1 MNKAELVSRMA
12 EKSELTKKEAEMAL
26 NALMESIQEA
36 LVSGDK
42 VQLVGF
48 GTFETRERAARKGR
62 NPRNPQ
68 QEIDIPASKAPV
80 FPGCFWSQDYPSARL
95 PVQRSIIYI

>member
-68 QEIDIPASKAPV
+68 QEIDIPASKAQV
-80 FPGCFWSQDYPSARL
+80 FKAGKSLKEA
-95 PVQRSIIYI
+95 INEA

>member
-36 LVSGDK
+36 
-42 VQLVGF
+42 
-48 GTFETRERAARKGR
+48 
-62 NPRNPQ
+62 
-68 QEIDIPASKAPV
+68 
-80 FPGCFWSQDYPSARL
+80 
-95 PVQRSIIYI
+95 SIILKVEVINTIN

>member
-48 GTFETRERAARKGR
+48 GTFEVSEGAKDWVFT
-62 NPRNPQ
+62 
-68 QEIDIPASKAPV
+68 DIGSV
-80 FPGCFWSQDYPSARL
+80 FDKIPMP
-95 PVQRSIIYI
+95 